1 MKKQRIIG
9 TAIAFV
15 ALVMVLVLPMGEL
28 SLGSTT
34 TTIGS
39 QSTTVSNGSVALPSL
54 LVLFSEIDD
63 FSAMGQIGDGCEII
77 TIVWMILLI
86 FPVFGVV
93 ANLIGKVR
101 VLAAWLML
109 IPFIWGFTTCGVAV
123 WVYGAL
129 TIVLIV
135 YSMYMKIKSKK
146 AVAN

>member
-15 ALVMVLVLPMGEL
+15 ALVMVLFLPMGEL

-54 LVLFSEIDD
+54 LGLFSEIDD
-63 FSAMGQIGDGCEII
+63 FSAMGQIGDGCKII

-109 IPFIWGFTTCGVAV
+109 IPFLWGFTTCGVGV

>member
-9 TAIAFV
+9 AAIAFV
-15 ALVMVLVLPMGEL
+15 ALVLVLVLPMGEL

-63 FSAMGQIGDGCEII
+63 FSAMGQIGDGCKIV

-109 IPFIWGFTTCGVAV
+109 IPFLWGFTTCGVGV
-123 WVYGAL
+123 WVYGTL